1 MKSGITK
8 PFTNGWP
15 TVGEPLAKGSLELE
29 LEIELEIEIVIGGLG
44 GRFLPAAIIASL
56 NKV

>member
-1 MKSGITK
+1 L
-8 PFTNGWP
+8 NRLP
-15 TVGEPLAKGSLELE
+15 TVGKPLANGSLELELE